1 MHKSMSFNFCILF
14 RILFK
19 QFFIY
24 FLFID
29 PRIWHFPLNNK
40 IYKCNKYGVYIS
52 KVIRDFLSENPE
64 SNEFTFDLDIESDE
78 IQPIIDYFNFSKV
91 EINDSNIYSI
101 KELFDKL
108 QIKSI
113 FSKFFD
119 EKIKN
124 SETLNQAIDDQQTM
138 IESIE
143 EIFDLLY
150 NLNEI
155 TIESVKDKILQSTWI
170 TSEGNVEEL
179 AAISL
184 QVINNNYLLH

>member
-1 MHKSMSFNFCILF
+1 
-14 RILFK
+14 
-19 QFFIY
+19 
-24 FLFID
+24 
-29 PRIWHFPLNNK
+29 
-40 IYKCNKYGVYIS
+40 
-52 KVIRDFLSENPE
+52 
-64 SNEFTFDLDIESDE
+64 
-78 IQPIIDYFNFSKV
+78 
-91 EINDSNIYSI
+91 
-101 KELFDKL
+101 
-108 QIKSI
+108 
-113 FSKFFD
+113 
-119 EKIKN
+119 
-124 SETLNQAIDDQQTM
+124 M